1 MKKKKE
7 SYLCDKQNLPD
18 SSEATKDE
26 IGELT

>member
-1 MKKKKE
+1 MKNNNKVT
-7 SYLCDKQNLPD
+7 CDEQNLPD